1 MDKSL
6 FKKLKIIVVV
16 FFIILVV
23 IIAVYRFP
31 NRNITMHIETNKMTR
46 EVYLSSNYI
55 NQEDR
60 LRIELSSIDGEVIE
74 KIKLYGSIQ
83 TICIRVINGSEF
95 FNYIDSISEGEFIW
109 TQSGTQLV
117 TTGSFIELYLNEKGK
132 EVMKDTSQSFLLERF
147 LLMEVALIICIISY
161 IVLTIMQER
170 KYPEGRNNHSAISEV
185 KRFFRDI
192 ISYKNYMIY
201 AAKTD
206 LKAEVANS
214 YLNRL
219 WWLLE
224 PLFNMLVYVVVFGG
238 IMGASI
244 ENYATFVFSSLL
256 MWNFFSK
263 TVNYSVKLVRNNK
276 DIITKVYVPKF
287 VILASN
293 MFLNLFKLMFSM
305 IVLLIMLIVFRVQ
318 IRLEVLMVVPAYVNL
333 ILLAFGVGMLLLH
346 HGVYVDD
353 LSYAVSILL
362 SMLMFL
368 SGIFYDVLTTL
379 SEPLNIMMLSFN
391 PVAMMVD
398 TMRNALIYGEITNV
412 PLIIIWFLISLLL
425 CCIGVHIVYKNENSY
440 VKVV

>member
-1 MDKSL
+1 
-6 FKKLKIIVVV
+6 
-16 FFIILVV
+16 
-23 IIAVYRFP
+23 
-31 NRNITMHIETNKMTR
+31 
-46 EVYLSSNYI
+46 
-55 NQEDR
+55 
-60 LRIELSSIDGEVIE
+60 
-74 KIKLYGSIQ
+74 
-83 TICIRVINGSEF
+83 
-95 FNYIDSISEGEFIW
+95 
-109 TQSGTQLV
+109 
-117 TTGSFIELYLNEKGK
+117 
-132 EVMKDTSQSFLLERF
+132 
-147 LLMEVALIICIISY
+147 
-161 IVLTIMQER
+161 
-170 KYPEGRNNHSAISEV
+170 
-185 KRFFRDI
+185 
-192 ISYKNYMIY
+192 
-201 AAKTD
+201 
-206 LKAEVANS
+206 
-214 YLNRL
+214 
-219 WWLLE
+219 
-224 PLFNMLVYVVVFGG
+224 
-238 IMGASI
+238 MGASI

-263 TVNYSVKLVRNNK
+263 AVNYSVKLVRNNK